1 MVTDLRRI
9 AIVGGSLAGLRAAE
23 ALRRRGYDGAI
34 TWIGAE
40 AHLPYDRPPL
50 SKQILAGTWDVSRIA
65 LRKTPPL
72 DDLDAELHFGRRAT
86 SLDVH
91 ARRVALDDGATLP
104 FDGLIIATGARPR
117 VLHSQQT
124 LASVHTLRTVDDAVA
139 IQAALERSP
148 RVVIVGAGFIG
159 LEVAAVCRQRSLDV
173 TVVDAL
179 STPLTRTLGEAAG
192 KIVEAIHRDEGV
204 RFIFDRS
211 VREVCGTGSVERV
224 ILSDGRELAADLVVV
239 GIGVVPETDWLA
251 SSGLGIADG
260 VVCDAYC
267 ATNLPNVVA
276 AGDVARWENPLF
288 GASMRVEHWTNAV
301 EQATAA
307 VDRLLE
313 GAKHAKPFAPAPYF
327 WSDQYNF
334 KLQFVGHYSGTD
346 TVHVLEDDRS
356 ARRIVLIYERDGRIT
371 GALTGNR
378 PAALAKY
385 RALVA
390 GGAPIESA
398 LSQAPRH

>member
-1 MVTDLRRI
+1 MTDLRRI

-40 AHLPYDRPPL
+40 VHLPYDRPPL

-65 LRKTPPL
+65 LRKSPL
-72 DDLDAELHFGRRAT
+72 AELDAELHFGRRAT
-86 SLDVH
+86 SLGVH
-91 ARRVALDDGATLP
+91 ERRVALDDGATLP

-117 VLHSQQT
+117 LLPSQQA
-124 LASVHTLRTVDDAVA
+124 LAAVHTLRTVDDAVA
-139 IQAALERSP
+139 IHAALERRP

-159 LEVAAVCRQRSLDV
+159 LEVAAVCRQRGLDV

-179 STPLTRTLGEAAG
+179 GTPLSRTVGEAAG
-192 KIVEAIHRDEGV
+192 RIVEAIHREQGV
-204 RFIFDRS
+204 SFIFDRS
-211 VREVCGTGSVERV
+211 VRELCGTGSVERV
-224 ILSDGRELAADLVVV
+224 ILSDGRELAADLVIV

-251 SSGLGIADG
+251 SSGLRTADG
-260 VVCDAYC
+260 VVCDPYL

-276 AGDVARWENPLF
+276 AGDVARWENSLF
-288 GASMRVEHWTNAV
+288 GASMRVEHWTNAA

-307 VDRLLE
+307 VDRLLD
-313 GAKHAKPFAPAPYF
+313 GAAHAKPFAPAPYF
-327 WSDQYNF
+327 WSDQYDL
-334 KLQFVGHYSGTD
+334 KLQFVGHHSGTD
-346 TVHVLEDDRS
+346 TVHVLEADHG
-356 ARRIVLIYERDGRIT
+356 ARRISLVYERDGRIT

-385 RALVA
+385 RALITA
-390 GGAPIESA
+390 RAPIESA
-398 LSQAPRH
+398 LPQAASL